1 MITLVIVL
9 WQINGFGILNGISTV
24 AVPGFATDEACRKA
38 GTEITANL
46 QTRLRTVHAATYCV
60 QIGETP

>member
-1 MITLVIVL
+1 MITLVIVM

-24 AVPGFATDEACRKA
+24 AVPGFATDEACREA

-46 QTRLRTVHAATYCV
+46 QTRLRTIHATTYCV
-60 QIGETP
+60 QTGGAP